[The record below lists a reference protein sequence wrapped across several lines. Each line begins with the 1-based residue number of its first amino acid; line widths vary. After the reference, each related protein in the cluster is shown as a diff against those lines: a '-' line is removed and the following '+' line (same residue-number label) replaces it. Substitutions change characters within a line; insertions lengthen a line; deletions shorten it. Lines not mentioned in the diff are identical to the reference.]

1 MARRAHRQRSQGAS
15 RAAAPAL
22 APPSPPGRRR
32 LPPLSL
38 PAVTRAT
45 VVSKSVVGQLFE
57 GKPDRRA
64 YPQRRA
70 QTAREEG
77 KRHGIKRNA
86 AGTGGVHEL
95 TFNGCAPCSRFMSLM
110 LSLTS
115 SCEMRPYKLDLLE
128 EKSGQARPD
137 EVRGEPWQRLSGQRC
152 ERTEHVSHA
161 PAADTHNEE
170 QKQPPKLPAADSR
183 RHQPLQVEVL
193 PCEPYAPG
201 SLAKVRGTELTEHVV
216 MGRCHDRLSLR
227 EGSRAWQAQK
237 SLSDLVS
244 SVYRA

>member
-170 QKQPPKLPAADSR
+170 QKQPPKLLATDSR

-201 SLAKVRGTELTEHVV
+201 SLAKVRGTGLTE
-216 MGRCHDRLSLR
+216 
-227 EGSRAWQAQK
+227 QK
-237 SLSDLVS
+237 YLC
-244 SVYRA
+244 